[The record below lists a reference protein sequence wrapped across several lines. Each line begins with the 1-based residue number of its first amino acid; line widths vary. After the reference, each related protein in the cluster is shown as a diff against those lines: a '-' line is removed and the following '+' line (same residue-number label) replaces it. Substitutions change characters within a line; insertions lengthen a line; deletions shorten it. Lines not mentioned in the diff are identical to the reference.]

1 MKRTKGLKLGKQA
14 MVWVLALIAIMA
26 CVVLAACSSGGG
38 TAASS
43 AAASGDAEAS
53 AAAEASASATEE
65 AAASS
70 AEEKAAAS
78 SAEATQA
85 SAGAPEPD
93 QFGVITADKWAD
105 IYPNQY
111 NSYLANAYN
120 VPGYKGEYAEI
131 TAESP
136 DTTSVGDIQ
145 ATADSGKANFLADDQ
160 YPEIKVIGKG
170 YGYAKYYTEPGGHTY
185 SIWSI
190 EHNGRLGDVRGGG
203 TKGILACYTCK
214 TPQIHFDAEN
224 KGGNES
230 WTLGGLTPNAEAND
244 VELKVNESGEELPG
258 WKQSASNGADYYTEN
273 ISCAN
278 CHVND
283 DPSQMNIIRA
293 DWKRVLGKAWEEN
306 SLDIPQS
313 AMVCGQCHCDYS
325 MALSTTD
332 PEYSNGEP
340 TSPYEAD
347 TDGTLSNITP
357 EKAYQFYNDHDI
369 VDWTYASTG
378 AKMLSIRHAE
388 FEIYYVMEGGSTMRN
403 TLNPATGEKY
413 NCVDCHMGTKTADD
427 GTEYTS
433 HTWVSPLDDPEIS
446 ETCDSCHGGDI
457 SAYVKEIQE
466 RIDGRNHVL
475 GERYADFIH
484 NFEAKVATMQGEGD
498 EAALT
503 LDEAFAA
510 ENGIDADKLAKLQEI
525 QREACYYWNLPAADN
540 SEGAHN
546 QKLYT
551 ACLDKLE
558 ALLDEGDEL
567 LGVTST
573 AENFEAWNAEQ
584 AKAA

>member
-26 CVVLAACSSGGG
+26 CVVLAACTSGGG
-38 TAASS
+38 GAAASS
-43 AAASGDAEAS
+43 AAASADASAS
-53 AAAEASASATEE
+53 AAAEASASAAEEE
-65 AAASS
+65 AS
-70 AEEKAAAS
+70 A
-78 SAEATQA
+78 SAEATPA
-85 SAGAPEPD
+85 AGTPQPD
-93 QFGVITADKWAD
+93 QFGVITADQWAD
-105 IYPNQY
+105 TYPNQY
-111 NSYLANAYN
+111 NTYLANAYN

-131 TAESP
+131 TANEP
-136 DTTSVGDIQ
+136 DKTSKGDIQ

-190 EHNGRLGDVRGGG
+190 EHNGRLGDVRGGKTG
-203 TKGILACYTCK
+203 GILACYSCK

-224 KGGNES
+224 LGGHES
-230 WTLGGLTPNAEAND
+230 WTIGELRPTAVATD
-244 VELKVNESGEELPG
+244 VELKVNEEGKELPG
-258 WKQSASNGADYYTEN
+258 WKQSATNGADYYTEN
-273 ISCAN
+273 VSCAN

-283 DPSQMNIIRA
+283 DPGQMNIIRQ
-293 DWKRVLGKAWEEN
+293 DWKRVLGKAWESN

-325 MALSTTD
+325 MALSKTD
-332 PEYSNGEP
+332 TEYNNGEP

-347 TDGTLSNITP
+347 TDGTLSNMTP

-369 VDWTYASTG
+369 TDWVYASTG

-403 TLNPATGEKY
+403 TLNPTTGEKF
-413 NCVDCHMGTKTADD
+413 NCVDCHMGKKTADD

-433 HTWVSPLDDPEIS
+433 HTWTSPLDDPEIS
-446 ETCDSCHGGDI
+446 ATCDSCHAKDGGI
-457 SAYVKEIQE
+457 EAYVKDIQAK
-466 RIDGRNHVL
+466 IDGRNHEL
-475 GERYADFIH
+475 GMRYADFIH
-484 NFEAKVATMQGEGD
+484 KFEEKVAIMKVPEGGGD
-498 EAALT
+498 EALL
-503 LDEAFAA
+503 LDEATA
-510 ENGIDADKLAKLQEI
+510 EANGIDADKLAQLQEI

-551 ACLDKLE
+551 MCLDKLE
-558 ALLDEGDEL
+558 ELLNQGDEL
-567 LGVTST
+567 LGVTSS
-573 AENFEAWNAEQ
+573 AADFEAWNAEQ

>member
-26 CVVLAACSSGGG
+26 CVVLAACTSGGG
-38 TAASS
+38 GAAASS
-43 AAASGDAEAS
+43 AAASADASAS
-53 AAAEASASATEE
+53 AAAEASASAAEEE
-65 AAASS
+65 AS
-70 AEEKAAAS
+70 A
-78 SAEATQA
+78 SAEATPA
-85 SAGAPEPD
+85 AGTPQPD
-93 QFGVITADKWAD
+93 QFGVITADQWAD
-105 IYPNQY
+105 TYPNQY
-111 NSYLANAYN
+111 NTYLANAYN

-131 TAESP
+131 TANEP
-136 DTTSVGDIQ
+136 DKTSKGDIQ

-203 TKGILACYTCK
+203 TGGILACYTCK

-224 KGGNES
+224 LGGHES
-230 WTLGGLTPNAEAND
+230 WTIGELRPTAVATD
-244 VELKVNESGEELPG
+244 VELKVNEEGKELPG
-258 WKQSASNGADYYTEN
+258 WKQSATNGADYYTEN
-273 ISCAN
+273 VSCAN

-283 DPSQMNIIRA
+283 DPGQMNIIRQ

-325 MALSTTD
+325 MALSKTD
-332 PEYSNGEP
+332 TEYNNGEP

-347 TDGTLSNITP
+347 TDGTLSNMTP

-369 VDWTYASTG
+369 TDWVYASTG

-388 FEIYYVMEGGSTMRN
+388 FEIYYVMEGGSAMRN
-403 TLNPATGEKY
+403 TLNPTTGEKF
-413 NCVDCHMGTKTADD
+413 NCVDCHMGKKTADD

-433 HTWVSPLDDPEIS
+433 HTWTSPLDDPEIS
-446 ETCDSCHGGDI
+446 ATCDSCHAKDGGI
-457 SAYVKEIQE
+457 EAYVKDIQAK
-466 RIDGRNHVL
+466 IDGRNHEL
-475 GERYADFIH
+475 GMRYADFIH
-484 NFEAKVATMQGEGD
+484 KFESKVATLQLPEGKTE
-498 EAALT
+498 EADKVLM

-558 ALLDEGDEL
+558 ELLNQGDEI
-567 LGVTST
+567 LGVTSS
-573 AENFEAWNAEQ
+573 AADFEAWNAAQ
-584 AKAA
+584 AQA